1 MAPLVS
7 EKPENHSSPRWLRS
21 RLLPALSLLV
31 VIAITVGI
39 FCYRSQLAELGGY
52 GYLGAFLISVIGN
65 ATIVLPIPGMLIIF
79 ALGAVFQPLL
89 VGLASGV
96 GAAIGEITGYVV
108 GYSGRSIVQ
117 RSKLY
122 AGMVDWVKRW
132 GVVAIFIFTV
142 VPFFPFDL
150 VGIAAGALRYPFW
163 KFLLVCWLGRTL
175 LYIGVALSG
184 AWGWDA
190 LVPYFS

>member
-1 MAPLVS
+1 
-7 EKPENHSSPRWLRS
+7 
-21 RLLPALSLLV
+21 
-31 VIAITVGI
+31 
-39 FCYRSQLAELGGY
+39 
-52 GYLGAFLISVIGN
+52 
-65 ATIVLPIPGMLIIF
+65 
-79 ALGAVFQPLL
+79 
-89 VGLASGV
+89 
-96 GAAIGEITGYVV
+96 
-108 GYSGRSIVQ
+108 
-117 RSKLY
+117 
-122 AGMVDWVKRW
+122 MVDWVKRW
-132 GVVAIFIFTV
+132 GAVAIFIFTV